1 MNTLQKPPVND
12 FSLFISKINYTYDI
26 KKKNEILINN
36 VSRLEKN
43 IISLESTINDLQLKI
58 NEYSK
63 KSREIDKLNESNKIL
78 NNSLVNIKSKHLKIT
93 DQYKIEIKK
102 LNIYIKNNIILKN
115 IEKNEKI
122 SKLETDNLKL
132 KNKLKNNHII
142 LTKTRIKTNSQN
154 DEIILQKKEI
164 IALNKKIQKKN
175 IFIKTHKKQLNKIN
189 LQNDEI
195 ILQKK
200 EIIALNKKIQKKNIF
215 IKTHKKQLNK
225 INLQNDEIILQKKEI
240 LALNKKIQKKNI
252 CIETHKKQLNK
263 INLQKEKIINGKL
276 ISTPKK
282 EYITKKEFN
291 MVNVTYSKII
301 KCIIKNKNKNI
312 STKTNYRSIL
322 VDIWKSM
329 SSKKILKT
337 TKFNFKPTN
346 EDGDKGF
353 CWCKDINMSFQNK
366 DSKGTLK
373 EILNMVNVN
382 NLTIDLSIKLK
393 TGIIVHFKI

>member
-142 LTKTRIKTNSQN
+142 LTKTRIKTNS
-154 DEIILQKKEI
+154 
-164 IALNKKIQKKN
+164 
-175 IFIKTHKKQLNKIN
+175 
-189 LQNDEI
+189 QNDEI